1 MPERKT
7 SVTKFVKNTVIGPGR
22 QLNEQGLFHKLSL
35 VTLLAWVGLGA
46 DGLSSSCYGP
56 EQAYRALGQ
65 YPQMALFIAAMSA
78 VTVFIICASYSQII
92 GVFPSGGGGYVVA
105 SRLLS
110 PTIGVISGSAL
121 LIDYVLTIATSVASA
136 LDATFSFLPESW
148 IHWKFLAEIAAL
160 LFMTVLN
167 LRGVRESVMVLL
179 PIFIVFLITHTFAVI
194 YAFATHGSAL
204 ASLGANT
211 TATVHAASASIGLL
225 GIFALLL
232 RAYSMGAGTYTGIE
246 AVSNGMALLRE
257 PRVRT
262 GRRTM
267 ALMAISLAGMVAGLL
282 VAYLLVGVDV
292 SLTAGGNK
300 TLNAVLFESLTS
312 GWPHPLGHGFVIVA
326 LFCSAA
332 LLLIA
337 AQAGFLGGPPVLAAM
352 ALDRWMPNRFAALSD
367 RYVTINGVVIMGLSA
382 LVMLVFTGGSVEL
395 LVVLYSINVFIT
407 FSLSQ
412 LGMVRHWWQVRATEK
427 GWQRR
432 LAINAVGLALT
443 SSILVVM
450 VVQKF
455 ASGGW
460 VTMAM
465 TGALVAFAFAMR
477 RHYEGVRGQLKR
489 MDLVLEAALLPP
501 APGANEFAP
510 TSKRT
515 AIFLVNGFNGLGL
528 HTLFGAARLFG
539 GGFKRIVF
547 VSIGVVDAG
556 NFKGADE
563 LERLRAHVTEEG
575 QRYVEFIN
583 ARGGSAEAVTA
594 IGNDV
599 LSELEKLLP
608 ELTKNNPHALFFS
621 GQLVFEQESFIT
633 RWLHNYTAF
642 AIQRRLFLHGLPC
655 AIVPLRVDEN

>member
-1 MPERKT
+1 MPNRQ
-7 SVTKFVKNTVIGPGR
+7 SVSQFVKNTVIGPGR
-22 QLNEQGLFHKLSL
+22 QLNESGLFHKLSL

-56 EQAYRALGQ
+56 EQAYKALGQ
-65 YPQMALFIAAMSA
+65 YTPLAVFIALMSA
-78 VTVFIICASYSQII
+78 ATVFIICASYSQII

-110 PTIGVISGSAL
+110 PTLGVISGSAL
-121 LIDYVLTIATSVASA
+121 LIDYVLTIATSAAAS
-136 LDATFSFLPESW
+136 LDATFSFLPDSW
-148 IHWKFLAEIAAL
+148 LHWKFLAEIAAL
-160 LFMTVLN
+160 LFMTLLN

-179 PIFIVFLITHTFAVI
+179 PIFIIFLITHTFAVI
-194 YAFATHGSAL
+194 YAFTTHSAALTALPASTL
-204 ASLGANT
+204 AS
-211 TATVHAASASIGLL
+211 VHAAHSSIGLFAIL
-225 GIFALLL
+225 GLLL
-232 RAYSMGAGTYTGIE
+232 GAYSKGAGTYTGIE
-246 AVSNGMALLRE
+246 AVSNGMSILRE

-267 ALMAISLAGMVAGLL
+267 ALMALSLAGMVSGLL
-282 VAYLLVGVDV
+282 VAYLLVHVDT
-292 SLTAGGNK
+292 SLTAGGQK

-312 GWPHPLGHGFVIVA
+312 SWSPALSHTFIIVA
-326 LFCSAA
+326 LFSSAA

-367 RYVTINGVVIMGLSA
+367 RYVTINGVVIMGLCA
-382 LVMLVFTGGSVEL
+382 LVMLVFTRGSVDL

-412 LGMVRHWWQVRATEK
+412 LGMVRHWWQVRKTEK
-427 GWQRR
+427 GWPRR
-432 LAINAVGLALT
+432 LAINAIGLALT
-443 SSILVVM
+443 SSILVTMIVL
-450 VVQKF
+450 KF
-455 ASGGW
+455 TSGGW

-477 RHYEGVRGQLKR
+477 RHYESVRAQLKR
-489 MDLVLEAALLPP
+489 MDFVLEAALLPP

-563 LERLRAHVTEEG
+563 LERLRTHVTEQG
-575 QRYVEFIN
+575 QQYVDFVTQ
-583 ARGGSAEAVTA
+583 RGGQAEAITT
-594 IGNDV
+594 IGHDV

-608 ELTKNNPHALFFS
+608 DLTKNNPQALFFS
-621 GQLVFEQESFIT
+621 GQLVFEKESFIT

-655 AIVPLRVDEN
+655 AIVPLRVES

>member
-1 MPERKT
+1 
-7 SVTKFVKNTVIGPGR
+7 
-22 QLNEQGLFHKLSL
+22 
-35 VTLLAWVGLGA
+35 
-46 DGLSSSCYGP
+46 
-56 EQAYRALGQ
+56 
-65 YPQMALFIAAMSA
+65 MSA
-78 VTVFIICASYSQII
+78 ATVFIICASYAQII

-105 SRLLS
+105 SRLLT
-110 PTIGVISGSAL
+110 PTLGVISGSAL

-136 LDATFSFLPESW
+136 LDATFSFLPDSW
-148 IHWKFLAEIAAL
+148 LHWKFLAEIAAL

-179 PIFIVFLITHTFAVI
+179 PIFIIFLITHTFAVI
-194 YAFATHGSAL
+194 YAFSTHGAALTALPASTMASVHSAN
-204 ASLGANT
+204 S
-211 TATVHAASASIGLL
+211 SIGLFAIL
-225 GIFALLL
+225 GLLL
-232 RAYSMGAGTYTGIE
+232 SAYSMGAGTYTGIE
-246 AVSNGMALLRE
+246 AVSNGMSLLRE

-267 ALMAISLAGMVAGLL
+267 ALMALSLAGMVSGLL
-282 VAYLLVGVDV
+282 VAYLLVHVDTT
-292 SLTAGGNK
+292 LTAGGQK

-312 GWPHPLGHGFVIVA
+312 SWSPALSHTFIIIA
-326 LFCSAA
+326 LFSSAA

-367 RYVTINGVVIMGLSA
+367 RYVTINGVVIMGLCA
-382 LVMLVFTGGSVEL
+382 LVMLVFTRGSVEL

-412 LGMVRHWWQVRATEK
+412 LGMVRHWWQVRKTEK
-427 GWQRR
+427 GWQPRM
-432 LAINAVGLALT
+432 AINAIGLALT

-450 VVQKF
+450 VFQKF
-455 ASGGW
+455 THGGW
-460 VTMAM
+460 VTMAL
-465 TGALVAFAFAMR
+465 TAALVAFAFTMR

-489 MDLVLEAALLPP
+489 MDFVLEAALLPP

-510 TSKRT
+510 TTKRT

-575 QRYVEFIN
+575 RRYVDFVT
-583 ARGGSAEAVTA
+583 ARGGHAEAITA
-594 IGNDV
+594 IGHDV

-608 ELTKNNPHALFFS
+608 DLTKNNPQALFFS

-655 AIVPLRVDEN
+655 AIVPLRVESN